1 MINFNGT
8 TLTEVHYNGVDLDS
22 VWFCD
27 STAGTCTEVFS
38 KPKVYIKTN
47 INTPS
52 RQWSTSG
59 SVVDS
64 ADAYFQDVCGTPFAG
79 YGWGIAP
86 SVSEMFAVVDFVN
99 ASCVRFGTYSFNYNS
114 NTEFSIEPNIISSSS
129 STSMSI
135 SGYNSAASFNSVS
148 TSITVCP
155 ITCTLQACPSGTN
168 TSTDVAYFNTN
179 AISSGINCYTND
191 FGTVY
196 INTSTVC
203 ACYDSVNITACGVTC
218 TVSLDDLAN
227 GVTLYFSNN

>member
-8 TLTEVHYNGVDLDS
+8 TLTEVIYNGTNLDS

-27 STAGTCTEVFS
+27 TNAGTCTEVFS
-38 KPKVYIKTN
+38 KPRVYIKTN

-59 SVVDS
+59 SFEG
-64 ADAYFQDVCGTPFAG
+64 ADATFQDVCGTPFAN
-79 YGWGIAP
+79 YGWEVSPMP
-86 SVSEMFAVVDFVN
+86 SEILAVVNFMN

-114 NTEFSIEPNIISSSS
+114 NTEFSIEPNIISGSS

-135 SGYNSAASFNSVS
+135 SGYNSAASFNSAS

-155 ITCTLQACPSGTN
+155 INRTFQACPSGVN
-168 TSTDVAYFNTN
+168 ASTDVAYFNTN
-179 AISSGINCYTND
+179 ATSNGLNSYTND
-191 FGTVY
+191 YGTVY

>member
-27 STAGTCTEVFS
+27 TNAGTCTEVFS
-38 KPKVYIKTN
+38 KPRVYIKTN
-47 INTPS
+47 INKPS
-52 RQWSTSG
+52 RQWSASG
-59 SVVDS
+59 NLFDTT
-64 ADAYFQDVCGTPFAG
+64 DATFQDVCGTPFAC
-79 YGWGIAP
+79 YFWGAAP
-86 SVSEMFAVVDFVN
+86 DLFYQYNVVNFIN
-99 ASCVRFGTYSFNYNS
+99 ASCVRFGTYSFSYNS

-135 SGYNSAASFNSVS
+135 SGYNSITSMSSASI
-148 TSITVCP
+148 SITVCP
-155 ITCTLQACPSGTN
+155 INCTFQACPDGTN
-168 TSTDVAYFNTN
+168 GSTDVAYFNTQATSN
-179 AISSGINCYTND
+179 FLCQYDSDRNTTY
-191 FGTVY
+191 V
-196 INTSTVC
+196 NTSTVC

>member
-8 TLTEVHYNGVDLDS
+8 TLTEVIYNGTNLDS

-27 STAGTCTEVFS
+27 TNAGTCTEVFS
-38 KPKVYIKTN
+38 KPRVYIKTN

-59 SVVDS
+59 SFEG
-64 ADAYFQDVCGTPFAG
+64 AEAAFQDVCGTPFAC
-79 YGWGIAP
+79 YGWGVASMP
-86 SVSEMFAVVDFVN
+86 SEILAVVNFMN

-114 NTEFSIEPNIISSSS
+114 NTEFSIEPNIISGSS

-135 SGYNSAASFNSVS
+135 SGYNSAASFNSAS

-155 ITCTLQACPSGTN
+155 INRTFQACPSGVN
-168 TSTDVAYFNTN
+168 ASTDVAYFNTN
-179 AISSGINCYTND
+179 ATSNGLNSYTND
-191 FGTVY
+191 YGTVY

>member
-27 STAGTCTEVFS
+27 TQAGTCTEVFS

-59 SVVDS
+59 SFEG
-64 ADAYFQDVCGTPFAG
+64 ADATFQDVCGTPFAS
-79 YGWGIAP
+79 YGWGI
-86 SVSEMFAVVDFVN
+86 SSSISEILAVVNFMS

-135 SGYNSAASFNSVS
+135 SGYNSAASFNSAS

-155 ITCTLQACPSGTN
+155 INRTFQACPDGTN
-168 TSTDVAYFNTN
+168 ASTDVAYFNTN
-179 AISSGINCYTND
+179 ATSNGLNNYTND